1 MTPPVE
7 TDRTDTDDPRVER
20 TRTAVIEAA
29 SELLMADGP
38 SAITHANVAAAA
50 NVSRTTVY
58 THWPTREDL
67 LRATIDSIGRDK
79 PGVDDLTGSLRT
91 DLGIL
96 LAPIAIDLADAQRA
110 PMIANMI
117 ERALH
122 DPEVVAIRDE
132 FVGRVRDAFA
142 QVVATAVEKGELR
155 AGLDIDRALATL
167 LGHFLFVRFMTSQPI
182 DATHVDAVIDDFVT
196 ANAPR

>member
-1 MTPPVE
+1 
-7 TDRTDTDDPRVER
+7 
-20 TRTAVIEAA
+20 
-29 SELLMADGP
+29 MADGP

-67 LRATIDSIGRDK
+67 LRATIDSLSRDK
-79 PGVDDLTGSLRT
+79 PSVDDLTGTLRA

-96 LAPIAIDLADAQRA
+96 LTPIARDLADAQRA

-122 DPEVVAIRDE
+122 DPEVVSIRDE
-132 FVGRVRDAFA
+132 FVDQVRDAFA
-142 QVVATAVEKGELR
+142 QVVAAAVATGELR
-155 AGLDIDRALATL
+155 SDLDVDRALATL
-167 LGHFLFVRFMTSQPI
+167 LGHFLFVRFMTSETI
-182 DATHVDAVIDDFVT
+182 DTAYRDAVIDDFIT